1 MKASLILQK
10 LSLMNTQ
17 PKKGKTDSC
26 KLGKWSW
33 LPWCLSPGTERL
45 CTSQGGVLFITSRIL
60 VVDLLRAQCPVE
72 KVNGIL
78 VLNGHRYC

>member
-26 KLGKWSW
+26 NLVSGHGCHGVCHLVQRGSVRPRWS
-33 LPWCLSPGTERL
+33 
-45 CTSQGGVLFITSRIL
+45 
-60 VVDLLRAQCPVE
+60 VVHNVKNSCCGSVASSMPCGE
-72 KVNGIL
+72 S
-78 VLNGHRYC
+78 